1 MSEHPFPYDFAG
13 EVAVI
18 TGAARGFGFNF
29 ARSLGRFGAT
39 VVLGDVDEAA
49 GRAAAETLRQE
60 GMDAHFVVLDVR
72 RPADADAAAKAAFA
86 LKGRLDLWIN
96 NAGIARHG
104 PSESLAPALWE
115 LPLEI
120 MLSGTF
126 YGAQAAARLMLPQRR
141 GTIINIASVNGFV
154 AQAGRAS
161 YASAKAGVIRLT
173 EVLAVEWASA
183 GLRVNAIA
191 PGVFMTDLA
200 RTALADGSASLE
212 TYLQRAPTGRFGELP
227 ELVATMLFLASPHSS
242 YITGQTLL
250 VDGAWAA
257 DRYL

>member
-1 MSEHPFPYDFAG
+1 MTDYPFDYDFRG
-13 EVAVI
+13 QVAVI
-18 TGAARGFGFNF
+18 TGAARGFGFAF
-29 ARSLGRFGAT
+29 ARSLGQLGAT
-39 VVLGDVDEAA
+39 VVLGDVDANA
-49 GRAAAETLRQE
+49 GSAAAATLRGE
-60 GMDAHFVVLDVR
+60 SINAHFRPLDVR
-72 RPADADAAAKAAFA
+72 ASADAEAVAKFAFD
-86 LKGRLDLWIN
+86 LGGRLDLWIN

-104 PSESLAPALWE
+104 PSETLTSELWSLPV
-115 LPLEI
+115 EI

-141 GTIINIASVNGFV
+141 GAIINIASVNGFI

-173 EVLAVEWASA
+173 EVLAAEWA
-183 GLRVNAIA
+183 GQGVRVNGIA

-200 RTALADGSASLE
+200 RTSLADGSASLD
-212 TYLQRAPTGRFGELP
+212 TYLKRAPSGRFGELP
-227 ELVATMLFLASPHSS
+227 ELLAVMLFLASSHSS
-242 YITGQTLL
+242 YIVGQTLK